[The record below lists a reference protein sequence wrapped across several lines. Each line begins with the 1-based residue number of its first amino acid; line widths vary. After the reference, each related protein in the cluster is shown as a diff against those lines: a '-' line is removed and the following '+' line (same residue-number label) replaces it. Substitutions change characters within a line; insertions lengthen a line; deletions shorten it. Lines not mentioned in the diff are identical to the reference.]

1 MKKTKNKRN
10 DKINLDSLLKKVDRK
25 CKKNNK
31 MIDVMKIEK
40 LHLKL
45 LKFLMNQNKEF
56 IDKLNMEISNKEI
69 DNNKR
74 MIIENIFNNFG
85 NDNKNEKVSNKIK
98 SKKPNFKGEHKCFT
112 DYKVIRELGSG
123 AFGTTFLTEKGG
135 KQYAIKQIEIRLNPW
150 SDKLNVQIDNI
161 KKEINISIKM
171 GENKI
176 GPKIYDDYMCK
187 TMGKLSVY
195 IVMDYMNLG
204 TLKDWLQ
211 NNQLSKKNK
220 EQIKNKINMMHK
232 NSVHQDLHLENILVN
247 KKDNKINFYLSDF
260 GLSHTFQ
267 SLIDNTKNNDLKRF
281 EDSLKWEIKRKYNN
295 LISSLFV
302 Y

>member
-10 DKINLDSLLKKVDRK
+10 DKINLDSLLRKVDRK

-31 MIDVMKIEK
+31 MINIMKIK
-40 LHLKL
+40 NLYLKL
-45 LKFLMNQNKEF
+45 QKFLMNQNKDF

-74 MIIENIFNNFG
+74 IIIENIFKKFG

-98 SKKPNFKGEHKCFT
+98 SKKPNLKGENKCFT

-123 AFGTTFLTEKGG
+123 AFGTTFLTEKKE

-150 SDKLNVQIDNI
+150 NDKLNVQIDNI
-161 KKEINISIKM
+161 KKEIEISIKM
-171 GENKI
+171 GEINI
-176 GPKIYDDYMCK
+176 GPKIYDYYMCK

-211 NNQLSKKNK
+211 NNQLKLGHDKPGPTVPKWLFDNNK
-220 EQIKNKINMMHK
+220 VWFH
-232 NSVHQDLHLENILVN
+232 D
-247 KKDNKINFYLSDF
+247 KDT
-260 GLSHTFQ
+260 G
-267 SLIDNTKNNDLKRF
+267 
-281 EDSLKWEIKRKYNN
+281 SLKYLVEWDKRV
-295 LISSLFV
+295 F
-302 Y
+302 